1 MASQPKPQ
9 DQKTKGGPLDI
20 HEEDVTPIGTETDLK
35 VGDATA
41 AKPSGPAENTKRSK
55 R

>member
-1 MASQPKPQ
+1 MADKSYPT
-9 DQKTKGGPLDI
+9 DQKTKGALDI
-20 HEEDVTPIGTETDLK
+20 HEDDVTRIATETDLK

-41 AKPSGPAENTKRSK
+41 AKPSGPAENTKRNE